1 MGTMTL
7 HDVQWICYTVLQV
20 VVIRTAA
27 AGKSTAVAD
36 GWAPAHVKAVK
47 GAIRNKLGEPM
58 LKYCLSAAALSHAKG
73 IPMQTQ
79 ILIVPQCGTD
89 GQVICCGM
97 IGQIKL

>member
-1 MGTMTL
+1 MAVGRCSVMGTMML
-7 HDVQWICYTVLQV
+7 HAIQWLCYTFVLM

-58 LKYCLSAAALSHAKG
+58 LRYCLSAAALSHAKG
-73 IPMQTQ
+73 IPMQS
-79 ILIVPQCGTD
+79 
-89 GQVICCGM
+89 
-97 IGQIKL
+97 

>member
-47 GAIRNKLGEPM
+47 GAIWNKLGKPM
-58 LKYCLSAAALSHAKG
+58 LSYCLGAAALSHAKG
-73 IPMQTQ
+73 ILMQ
-79 ILIVPQCGTD
+79 
-89 GQVICCGM
+89 
-97 IGQIKL
+97 